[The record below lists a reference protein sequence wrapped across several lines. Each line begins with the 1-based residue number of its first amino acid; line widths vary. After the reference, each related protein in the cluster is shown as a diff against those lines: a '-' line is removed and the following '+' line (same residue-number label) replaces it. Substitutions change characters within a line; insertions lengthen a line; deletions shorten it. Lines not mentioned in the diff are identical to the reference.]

1 MEMRDDDG
9 DLVFRFPGL
18 QVIEKDVEGHV
29 PHFPD
34 CWKAMCQDSR
44 RPPSLSAEVFHS
56 YGNVLQET
64 ESDYPSDLVEEIG
77 LFPLEMILSPRV
89 RITIHVFE
97 MRHRQLFS
105 EAWKGQTKVGIV
117 LHDKDRETW
126 AKHGTTCKI
135 IDLRTQP
142 DGRMQIVIEGDEPFL
157 VLKVTRDGRKV
168 EYGKALVKYRQVS
181 ELNHGNEEGGNVE
194 ICQDDVRAFTS
205 PHAKISGSNSD
216 KGSVRDEVEGKHDIF
231 KADIDAI
238 VQSHEEALIKYRE
251 MPSMETIISDGA
263 SLGGTLKIEEGE
275 YKLNVRDEG
284 ESRRDILKADIDALV
299 QSYDQLLQ
307 NSNRLLSNLIGQT
320 DRNENQEQV
329 LHIGSEE
336 DLDSCHGSIS
346 EDGCVVRSIDT
357 MLARQEG
364 VRILGV
370 SEKDWETGLRN
381 QERRISLLG
390 DTISELVARQSS
402 ELDQSRRHI
411 ADQSSQIAI
420 LEKVIVLLSE
430 TNVQAHE
437 SLFVAQ
443 EEFKLLQGRWTET
456 AAEKAALQKALDM
469 KEDDILYVIDRQHQQ
484 IVDQSKE
491 IAAFEPVIRHLKET
505 SKQGQDF
512 LTAAHKEL
520 DLLHKSQAEEAATQ
534 VALQQALHSK
544 EEEVGQLKDNLQ
556 GVALLLEEKEAT
568 QVALQKALES
578 KEEEVGQLRDK
589 LQELALSEDNLKI
602 VLQIETDRVWVLQNE
617 LERKREEVKG
627 LREEVQ
633 HLRNWRKGEVDEG
646 EDKSVPTSPV
656 LVPTSVP
663 TSPAHFDACTSF
675 PPPFP
680 PPFRQPA
687 HKSD

>member
-1 MEMRDDDG
+1 MQELDRRMEMRDDDG
-9 DLVFRFPGL
+9 DLVLRFPGL

-34 CWKAMCQDSR
+34 CWKAMCPDS
-44 RPPSLSAEVFHS
+44 RPPSLSAEVFRF
-56 YGNVLQET
+56 NLLQET
-64 ESDYPSDLVEEIG
+64 ESDYPSNLVEEIG

-117 LHDKDRETW
+117 RHDKDRPCCETW
-126 AKHGTTCKI
+126 AKHGTTCKV
-135 IDLRTQP
+135 IDLRTHP

-168 EYGKALVKYRQVS
+168 EYGKALIKYRQVS

-231 KADIDAI
+231 KADIVAI
-238 VQSHEEALIKYRE
+238 VQSHEEALIKYRG
-251 MPSMETIISDGA
+251 MPSMETIISAGA

-275 YKLNVRDEG
+275 YKVKDEG
-284 ESRRDILKADIDALV
+284 ERRRYILTADIDATV

-307 NSNRLLSNLIGQT
+307 NSNRLLSNLNGQT
-320 DRNENQEQV
+320 DRNDNHEQ

-336 DLDSCHGSIS
+336 DLDSSCHGSIS
-346 EDGCVVRSIDT
+346 EDSCVVRSIDM

-364 VRILGV
+364 VRILGL

-390 DTISELVARQSS
+390 DTISKIMARQSS
-402 ELDQSRRHI
+402 ELDQSLRHI

-430 TNVQAHE
+430 TNVQAKE

-505 SKQGQDF
+505 NKQGQDF

-520 DLLHKSQAEEAATQ
+520 DLLHRCQAEEAATQ

-544 EEEVGQLKDNLQ
+544 EEEVGQLKDNLL

-578 KEEEVGQLRDK
+578 KEDEVGQLRDK
-589 LQELALSEDNLKI
+589 LQELALSEDNLKM
-602 VLQIETDRVWVLQNE
+602 VLQSETDRVWVLQNE

-633 HLRNWRKGEVDEG
+633 NLRNWRKGEVDEG
-646 EDKSVPTSPV
+646 EDKSVPTSPA
-656 LVPTSVP
+656 LDPTSVP
-663 TSPAHFDACTSF
+663 TWPAHFDACTSF

-680 PPFRQPA
+680 PPFR
-687 HKSD
+687 

>member
-64 ESDYPSDLVEEIG
+64 ESDDPSDIVEEIG

-97 MRHRQLFS
+97 VRHRQLFS

-168 EYGKALVKYRQVS
+168 EYSKALIKYRQVS

-307 NSNRLLSNLIGQT
+307 NSNLIFSNLTGQT

-329 LHIGSEE
+329 LHIASKE

-346 EDGCVVRSIDT
+346 EDGCVVRSIDM

-430 TNVQAHE
+430 TNVQAEE

-469 KEDDILYVIDRQHQQ
+469 KEDDILYVIDRQHQE

-589 LQELALSEDNLKI
+589 LQELALSEDNLKM
-602 VLQIETDRVWVLQNE
+602 VLQSETDRVWVLQNE
-617 LERKREEVKG
+617 LERKRGEVKG

-680 PPFRQPA
+680 PPFR
-687 HKSD
+687 